1 LFLLFIFINF
11 SFAQDTTTV
20 KRKAVI
26 FDEIV
31 AKIGLF
37 FGGAMP
43 LPLPGNIVEV
53 EDYSPV
59 WLPALEI
66 EGIRWLNPA
75 SPKWGVSAALR
86 SEYKGMSTTAKVKE
100 YEMHFGD
107 FSGRFTGT
115 VDSKIRAHYF
125 TIPLTLYRLL
135 GKESTLQAGAYYAYL
150 FSGEFTG
157 AAYNGD
163 LNTGT
168 GMSAIG
174 DPEDYDFSKE
184 MRGYDVGLRFGVS
197 TRVYERIVATVDLT
211 WSLTPIFPE
220 DFEGVSY
227 EMQNIF
233 GSLAVGYHF

>member
-1 LFLLFIFINF
+1 MLNTGFVY
-11 SFAQDTTTV
+11 AQDSTSV
-20 KRKAVI
+20 KRKAII
-26 FDEIV
+26 FDEVV

-75 SPKWGVSAALR
+75 KPRWGVSAALR

-100 YEMHFGD
+100 YEMHFGN

-115 VDSKIRAHYF
+115 VDSKVRAHYF

-135 GKESTLQAGAYYAYL
+135 GEESTLQAGAYYAYL
-150 FSGEFTG
+150 FSGEFSG
-157 AAYNGD
+157 AAYSGD
-163 LNTGT
+163 LNTGS
-168 GMSAIG
+168 GMMHMEN
-174 DPEDYDFSKE
+174 PEKYDFSDE
-184 MRGYDVGLRFGVS
+184 LRGYDVGLRFGVS

-211 WSLTPIFPE
+211 WSLTPIFPDE
-220 DFEGVSY
+220 FEGVSY
-227 EMQNIF
+227 EMQNVF